1 MKPMNEYKRY
11 KITVKEVGHESPI
24 TTEYNG
30 VISREEVI
38 EFFGLRAPDVE
49 SYEIEELPWEEQE

>member
-1 MKPMNEYKRY
+1 MKPVNEYKRY

-30 VISREEVI
+30 VISSEEVI
-38 EFFGLRAPDVE
+38 EFFGLRAPGVE
-49 SYEIEELPWEEQE
+49 S